1 MERNKCGMK
10 LTRGKKKKKAKQ
22 AKTKL
27 KKSLALLKNYS
38 TICKDTVL
46 LDE

>member
-1 MERNKCGMK
+1 MWDETDKRQ
-10 LTRGKKKKKAKQ
+10 KKKKKAKQ